1 MKIDALSPLNFVPTQ
16 VSTVARSWVIGQLL
30 NIVVIG
36 QRDQNSILVRVGND
50 TIAAESAIAV
60 PPGTRFTARVV
71 AIEPLPVLT
80 PVKAATPA
88 PTPPLQAA
96 WLSALPKQAPLAS
109 SLHAADVLLT
119 QAGTPDAVRP
129 LAHTEFYA
137 LLQALPELATLRSPP
152 LLKEALLNSGLG
164 LEAKLASASTIHYP
178 AAPPPTADLKWQLL
192 AVLAQFTATVATP
205 DAALPRE
212 ALSHAKAVPPMA
224 SDLAAAN
231 SLSAGNPTVHRELI
245 EQLEHALAN
254 ITARQLQTAEAS
266 DAGHP
271 FAVFEIPLQVERQ
284 PATVMVQYEER
295 RSTSDTPPSA
305 FTVQLRV
312 PISATRELR
321 ARVTLIDHT
330 LSATLWSPDPD
341 VRVALTDRLQDL
353 RTQLLGQHLQVG
365 NLAVAEIDEIAP
377 LARPN
382 QQVLDVEA

>member
-1 MKIDALSPLNFVPTQ
+1 MKIDALSPLNFAPTQ

-60 PPGTRFTARVV
+60 PPGTRFTARVM
-71 AIEPLPVLT
+71 ALDPLPVLT
-80 PVKAATPA
+80 PVATSPTA

-109 SLHAADVLLT
+109 SLQAADVLLT
-119 QAGTPDAVRP
+119 QAHTPDAAMP
-129 LAHTEFYA
+129 LAHREVHA
-137 LLQALPELATLRSPP
+137 LLQALPELVTLRSPP
-152 LLKEALLNSGLG
+152 LLKEAMLNCGLG
-164 LEAKLASASTIHYP
+164 LEAKLASASSINHS

-192 AVLAQFTATVATP
+192 AVLAHLTATAPTP

-212 ALSHAKAVPPMA
+212 ALSHATAVPSVAPEVA
-224 SDLAAAN
+224 TVN
-231 SLSAGNPTVHRELI
+231 SLSAGNPAVHRELI
-245 EQLEHALAN
+245 EHLEHALAN
-254 ITARQLQTAEAS
+254 ITARQLQTAEANA
-266 DAGHP
+266 AGHP
-271 FAVFEIPLQVERQ
+271 FAVFEIPLQVDRQ

-295 RSTSDTPPSA
+295 SSTSDSHA
-305 FTVQLRV
+305 EALTVQLTV
-312 PISATRELR
+312 PISAARELR

-330 LSATLWSPDPD
+330 LSAILWSPDPD
-341 VRVALTDRLQDL
+341 VRAALAERLQDL